1 MQKLCLRFEE
11 KPRLL
16 VQYHN
21 MTKKDKQQ
29 LLES

>member
-1 MQKLCLRFEE
+1 MQVCLRFEA